1 MQENAIQPNEV
12 AISMRKVGKVYDVAD
27 VKVEVLKEVNL
38 TILTGEFI
46 ALCGASGSGKTT
58 LLNLISGIDK
68 PTTGS
73 VRVFADDLEDM
84 TEDELS
90 DFRCHKIGFVFQNY
104 NLVSTL
110 TVAEN
115 IAFPMEWVKKPAKE
129 IEERVVTLLDHLG
142 IRHRENHFP
151 SQLSGGEQQRVA
163 LARALA
169 NDPPLVLADE
179 PTGNLDA
186 ANARKIIETLT
197 VLKRDKEKTVV
208 VSTHDER
215 IVQLAD
221 RVLCVENETL
231 ANANV

>member
-1 MQENAIQPNEV
+1 MEEALAEVGEV
-12 AISMRKVGKVYDVAD
+12 AVSMRALGKTYVMGD
-27 VKVEVLKEVNL
+27 VKVEVLKDVNL
-38 TILTGEFI
+38 SLLSGEFV
-46 ALCGASGSGKTT
+46 AVCGASGAGKTT

-68 PTTGS
+68 PTSGS
-73 VRVFADDLEDM
+73 VRVFADDLSDLS
-84 TEDELS
+84 EDELS
-90 DFRCHKIGFVFQNY
+90 DFRCHNIGFVFQSY

-115 IAFPMEWVKKPAKE
+115 IAFPMEWARKPASE
-129 IEERVVTLLDHLG
+129 IEKRVATLLDSLG

-151 SQLSGGEQQRVA
+151 AQLSGGEQQRVA

-179 PTGNLDA
+179 PTGNLDSV
-186 ANARKIIETLT
+186 NAVKIIDILAM
-197 VLKRDKEKTVV
+197 LKAEKKTVI

-221 RVLCVENETL
+221 RTFCVENGTL
-231 ANANV
+231 ASSHV

>member
-1 MQENAIQPNEV
+1 MEEALAEVGEV
-12 AISMRKVGKVYDVAD
+12 AVSMRALGKTYVMGD
-27 VKVEVLKEVNL
+27 VKVEVLKDVNL
-38 TILTGEFI
+38 SLLSGEFV
-46 ALCGASGSGKTT
+46 AVCGASGAGKTT

-68 PTTGS
+68 PTSGS
-73 VRVFADDLEDM
+73 VRVFADDLSDLS
-84 TEDELS
+84 EDELS
-90 DFRCHKIGFVFQNY
+90 DFRCHNIGFVFQSY

-115 IAFPMEWVKKPAKE
+115 IAFPMEWARKPASE
-129 IEERVVTLLDHLG
+129 IEKRVATLLDSLG

-151 SQLSGGEQQRVA
+151 AQLSGGEQQRVA

-179 PTGNLDA
+179 PTGNLDSV
-186 ANARKIIETLT
+186 NAEKIIDILAM
-197 VLKRDKEKTVV
+197 LKAEKKTVI

-221 RVLCVENETL
+221 RTFCVENGTL
-231 ANANV
+231 ASNHV

>member
-1 MQENAIQPNEV
+1 LAEVGEV
-12 AISMRKVGKVYDVAD
+12 AVLMRALGKTYVMGDVRI
-27 VKVEVLKEVNL
+27 EVLKDVNL
-38 TILTGEFI
+38 SLLSGEFV
-46 ALCGASGSGKTT
+46 AVCGASGAGKTT

-68 PTTGS
+68 PTSGS
-73 VRVFADDLEDM
+73 VRVFADDLSDLS
-84 TEDELS
+84 EDELS
-90 DFRCHKIGFVFQNY
+90 DFRCHNIGFVFQSY

-115 IAFPMEWVKKPAKE
+115 IAFPMEWARKPASE
-129 IEERVVTLLDHLG
+129 IEKRVATLLDSLG

-151 SQLSGGEQQRVA
+151 AQLSGGEQQRVA

-179 PTGNLDA
+179 PTGNLDSV
-186 ANARKIIETLT
+186 NAVKIIDILAM
-197 VLKRDKEKTVV
+197 LKAEKKTVI

-221 RVLCVENETL
+221 RTFCVENGTL
-231 ANANV
+231 ASSRV